1 IIGFHKKYLTAM
13 EFTAFCILYR
23 DMQERQL
30 NAKEVELM
38 MYFILKVTHF
48 ATPEE
53 MKIFEEGQELSKKIE
68 KHIAPNDPPTDDKK

>member
-1 IIGFHKKYLTAM
+1 
-13 EFTAFCILYR
+13 
-23 DMQERQL
+23 MQERQL

-53 MKIFEEGQELSKKIE
+53 MKIFEEGQELHKKIE
-68 KHIAPNDPPTDDKK
+68 NHITQGDPPIGDKK